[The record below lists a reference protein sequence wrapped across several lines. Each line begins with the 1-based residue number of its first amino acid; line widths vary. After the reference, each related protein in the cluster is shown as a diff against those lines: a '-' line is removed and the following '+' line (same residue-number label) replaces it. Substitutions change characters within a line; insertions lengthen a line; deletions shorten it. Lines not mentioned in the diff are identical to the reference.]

1 MFINHDSIGKGRI
14 SMFETKELNAI
25 TQIFQSSEPSQSI
38 QAQLHFEYVNLEA
51 TLLRAKVLRGFAKE
65 KVTYIAQ
72 AQIHDNDQNLAYLF
86 APFVLANLNL
96 PVIYTT
102 LNSASVLKILNQ
114 YYQAEKRVKF
124 DVVDLLQSLKVYV
137 DVVDEP
143 NDQDDF
149 LFRSLVKALC
159 RSDIS
164 QIFLITSSVINHQQL
179 QQLQDFLGIKIS
191 VIQTV
196 CEESIVKDEMLNT
209 RKLLFKNK
217 DDFHRNICTLFSH
230 LNAKLISQVGQF
242 SEMQAA
248 HLIEDMFYS
257 EHIFEKLSVYAEYM
271 QTRIQNGSSYKTL
284 SMI

>member
-1 MFINHDSIGKGRI
+1 
-14 SMFETKELNAI
+14 MFETKELNAI
-25 TQIFQSSEPSQSI
+25 TQIFQSSEPSQTV
-38 QAQLHFEYVNLEA
+38 QAQLNFEYVNLEA

-114 YYQAEKRVKF
+114 SYQAEKRVKF
-124 DVVDLLQSLKVYV
+124 DVVDLLQSLNVYV
-137 DVVDEP
+137 DVVDQPKKQE
-143 NDQDDF
+143 DF
-149 LFRSLVKALC
+149 LFRNLVKALC

-164 QIFLITSSVINHQQL
+164 QIFLITSSAMNHQQL
-179 QQLQDFLGIKIS
+179 QQLQDFLEIKIS
-191 VIQTV
+191 VIQSV
-196 CEESIVKDEMLNT
+196 HEQSIVNDELLNT

-230 LNAKLISQVGQF
+230 LNAKLISKVGQF

>member
-1 MFINHDSIGKGRI
+1 MIRLEKGRI
-14 SMFETKELNAI
+14 LMFETKELNAI

-65 KVTYIAQ
+65 KVIYIAQ

-86 APFVLANLNL
+86 ASFVLANLNL

-124 DVVDLLQSLKVYV
+124 DVVDLLQSLKVYI

>member
-114 YYQAEKRVKF
+114 YYQAENRVKF

-143 NDQDDF
+143 NNQNDF

-164 QIFLITSSVINHQQL
+164 QIFLITSSAMNHQQL
-179 QQLQDFLGIKIS
+179 QQLQDFLGVKIS

-196 CEESIVKDEMLNT
+196 CEESIVKYEMLNT

>member
-1 MFINHDSIGKGRI
+1 
-14 SMFETKELNAI
+14 MFETKELNAI

-114 YYQAEKRVKF
+114 YYQAEKRVNF
-124 DVVDLLQSLKVYV
+124 DVVDLLQSLKVYI

-164 QIFLITSSVINHQQL
+164 QIFLIASSAMNHQQL
-179 QQLQDFLGIKIS
+179 QQLQDFLGIKIR
-191 VIQTV
+191 VIQSV
-196 CEESIVKDEMLNT
+196 REQSIVNDELLNT

-230 LNAKLISQVGQF
+230 LNAKLISQAGQF
-242 SEMQAA
+242 SEIQAA